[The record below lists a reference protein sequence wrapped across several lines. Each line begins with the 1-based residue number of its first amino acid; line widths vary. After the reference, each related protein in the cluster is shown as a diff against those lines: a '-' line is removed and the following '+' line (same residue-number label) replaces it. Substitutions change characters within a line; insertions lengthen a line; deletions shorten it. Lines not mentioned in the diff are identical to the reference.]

1 MELGKH
7 ISFPPVPALGLDAIS
22 ADLPDSEL
30 RRNVKIYS
38 VPTAVSADR
47 YFVSVSDAGGVE
59 VVPPSRSKDNLLL
72 ADYTLASDGDVSVN
86 YIHKEVLDA

>member
-7 ISFPPVPALGLDAIS
+7 ISFPPVPTLGLDAMS
-22 ADLPDSEL
+22 ADLPESEL
-30 RRNVKIYS
+30 RRNVKIYK
-38 VPTAVSADR
+38 VPPAVSADR

-72 ADYTLASDGDVSVN
+72 ADYVLANNGDVSIN
-86 YIHKEVLDA
+86 YVHKEVLYA